1 MPASFFLV
9 TRKIMLKNPHI
20 SDFKQA
26 LKLIDNTTSK
36 MTKKELE
43 ECMHKFARTL
53 PEEQR
58 DWFVSLI
65 SGKASKTKNS

>member
-1 MPASFFLV
+1 MNLPQF
-9 TRKIMLKNPHI
+9 
-20 SDFKQA
+20 

-43 ECMHKFARTL
+43 ECIHKFARTL